1 TFHHEIGKK
10 KIRAWG
16 HRAFWR
22 VNDMAYCPTCG
33 ALNEEQATFCLK
45 CGNSLSSP
53 PAPSYTGYAQTP
65 FDRSFKGAGP
75 LLKAFLGFILV
86 LLIVEV
92 VNALSGES
100 SFANRFG
107 NFLNDNLLLIFLIL
121 LLAAYSG
128 YSSRRYAKEY
138 SVLSPLIA
146 AIIITFVLWILANIM
161 DLLGSSNDVNE
172 LETIATLLF
181 SILYIIFLL
190 VLLIGYI
197 GVIMRADRPQPPQVI
212 PPAASGPIYND
223 GAQPSQPYYPA
234 KKLGRS
240 SRDKVFAGVCGGMA
254 EYLNLDPFLM
264 RVLWVVGILVSAGT
278 FLVAYLIL
286 AIVLPKNP

>member
-1 TFHHEIGKK
+1 
-10 KIRAWG
+10 
-16 HRAFWR
+16 
-22 VNDMAYCPTCG
+22 MAYCPACG

-45 CGNSLSSP
+45 CGNALSSP
-53 PAPSYTGYAQTP
+53 SSSPYHGYAKTQ

-86 LLIVEV
+86 LLVVEV

-100 SFANRFG
+100 SFADRFG

-128 YSSRRYAKEY
+128 YSSRRYSKEY
-138 SVLSPLIA
+138 SMLSPLVT

-161 DLLGSSNDVNE
+161 DLLGSSNNVNE
-172 LETIATLLF
+172 LEIMATLLF

-197 GVIMRADRPQPPQVI
+197 GVIMRAGRPQPPQTVPRTEPA
-212 PPAASGPIYND
+212 PPHNG
-223 GAQPSQPYYPA
+223 GTQPSQPYYPA
-234 KKLGRS
+234 KRLGRS
-240 SRDKVFAGVCGGMA
+240 CRNKVFAGVCGGMA
-254 EYLNLDPFLM
+254 EYLDLDPFLV
-264 RVLWVVGILVSAGT
+264 RVLWIIGTLVSVGI
-278 FLVAYLIL
+278 FLLAYLIL